1 MRVPHGDP
9 RVTKPHSCPL
19 CAETY
24 DDKTG
29 LRVHLEVEHRKS
41 EVVSSLIELDAAS
54 TDISSD
60 YESTTANEERPAPS
74 A

>member
-1 MRVPHGDP
+1 M
-9 RVTKPHSCPL
+9 TKPHSCPL

-29 LRVHLEVEHRKS
+29 LQVQLEVEHRKS
-41 EVVSSLIELDAAS
+41 EVVSHLVELDGAS

-60 YESTTANEERPAPS
+60 YESTTVNEERPAPS
-74 A
+74 P